1 MRSSHGAALAVD
13 RQAQGG
19 GRQPGATGVL
29 NPVPPAPT
37 PLLEAWV
44 LVAGINS
51 ASSAAVHA
59 QVWAS
64 LQVYTQKPE
73 AGKPSEAPLSLPV
86 APCGMRP
93 SEAGCAVRGTRR
105 VQSVRGEGR
114 GVSD

>member
-1 MRSSHGAALAVD
+1 M
-13 RQAQGG
+13 
-19 GRQPGATGVL
+19 
-29 NPVPPAPT
+29 
-37 PLLEAWV
+37 

-114 GVSD
+114 GVSE